1 MSKQLYVIWIRQL
14 VFEVE
19 KEDGIIEKMRELL
32 EKEERDGFLL
42 SFVLWKKLMW
52 GAGNERKLKRK
63 GGKSVAQVFLWSK
76 LEGPVVGFKA
86 RYKDWPWNS
95 RSFKAGKRKT
105 VLCLEI

>member
-1 MSKQLYVIWIRQL
+1 MSKQLYVIWIRQF

-52 GAGNERKLKRK
+52 GAGNE
-63 GGKSVAQVFLWSK
+63 
-76 LEGPVVGFKA
+76 KA
-86 RYKDWPWNS
+86 
-95 RSFKAGKRKT
+95 
-105 VLCLEI
+105 